1 MFLHVSPSVHSKLEE
16 HATQSQFSNSH
27 RIVVTYKTLVV
38 TNRIFLK
45 KLSVTEN
52 DVSTTTFNGR
62 ETTFTFL
69 LLQSEP
75 ADVQMCIL
83 QRRIC
88 LRIQIWHIFRRKLQ
102 KPKSTSGD
110 GGGK

>member
-27 RIVVTYKTLVV
+27 RIEV
-38 TNRIFLK
+38 TNQIFLR
-45 KLSVTEN
+45 KLLVTKD

-75 ADVQMCIL
+75 ADV
-83 QRRIC
+83 
-88 LRIQIWHIFRRKLQ
+88 
-102 KPKSTSGD
+102 
-110 GGGK
+110 